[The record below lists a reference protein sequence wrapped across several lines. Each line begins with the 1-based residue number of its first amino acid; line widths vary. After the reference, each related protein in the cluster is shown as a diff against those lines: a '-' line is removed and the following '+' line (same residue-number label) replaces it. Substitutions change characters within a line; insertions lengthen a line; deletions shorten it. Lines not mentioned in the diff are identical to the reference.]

1 MTDKSKTVFNF
12 RAEAGFIRR
21 VKVRCAEL
29 GVSMASVM
37 RQLLEQWLGKVEK

>member
-1 MTDKSKTVFNF
+1 MENKNNTVFNF

-21 VKVRCAEL
+21 VKVRCAEM

-37 RQLLEQWLGKVEK
+37 RQLLEQWLGSAK